1 MAAQCA
7 ARHGIRL
14 AGLPLARAY
23 KKQIVPEL
31 EFPLSLSLSE
41 FSLLSQA
48 L

>member
-31 EFPLSLSLSE
+31 EFPLSLSE